1 MKKKED
7 IISDLQFQVEELTN
21 SVNSFKMLA
30 ETYKRHQYLL
40 VEMFANELVT
50 DFSEFKTF
58 NSSVATELV
67 NRKKKEYLK
76 PLNNMKGII
85 Y

>member
-1 MKKKED
+1 MKKRED

-76 PLNNMKGII
+76 PLNSMKGII

>member
-1 MKKKED
+1 MKKRED

-40 VEMFANELVT
+40 VDMFANELVT

-76 PLNNMKGII
+76 PLNSMKGII